1 MKCAGEVVW
10 VMLLI
15 GAAAS
20 GVAPQSATVEEH
32 RLSLAEARGVIDAY
46 ADALP
51 EGMSAEAKRDANAW
65 ARYLEQRETELQAR
79 LEQGD
84 LDTLANL
91 LLFGTSYTKEPVLTP
106 ALLQQIAAGGG
117 GADGGGG
124 EEGEAYP
131 RRPQKM
137 GPRIC
142 HPTGKEPL

>member
-1 MKCAGEVVW
+1 MNRTGKAVW
-10 VMLLI
+10 MMLLI

-20 GVAPQSATVEEH
+20 GAAPQSANVEER
-32 RLSLAEARGVIDAY
+32 RLSLAEARGMIDAY

-51 EGMSAEAKRDANAW
+51 NGFPAEANRDANAW

-106 ALLQQIAAGGG
+106 ALLQQIAAGAGGTNG
-117 GADGGGG
+117 GAVEKGN
-124 EEGEAYP
+124 AYQG
-131 RRPQKM
+131 RLK
-137 GPRIC
+137 
-142 HPTGKEPL
+142 